1 MDVKLE
7 FYLRCLTAA
16 NKSEDDAGKAQA
28 NGCIG
33 DTYVKIGNT
42 QEGIPYLLE
51 WSSLA
56 TELGDAEGRCMACS
70 ALAMAYETLGR
81 SEKALQELNMVRMI
95 STQTGDAQLQSQA
108 NRSLGK
114 LYSKLGNL
122 PASVKS
128 LQEYFE
134 LLKVISAKSQE
145 VNSKAEML
153 GAAPSSADRK
163 PPTVTVGQIDL
174 ARALV
179 GITKGNLLFNSY
191 CRNLKSDENALLDWK
206 LQREPLGNELDLV
219 DAVGKEEEL
228 KLAAQAATDEIR
240 ANEDF
245 NNNNNNNNPD
255 MLIGGVDEE
264 ETTAAPNTDIGEE
277 VTATSTD
284 AVIDPTVETTASEAR
299 AQVSTVDS

>member
-1 MDVKLE
+1 M
-7 FYLRCLTAA
+7 
-16 NKSEDDAGKAQA
+16 G
-28 NGCIG
+28 
-33 DTYVKIGNT
+33 
-42 QEGIPYLLE
+42 
-51 WSSLA
+51 
-56 TELGDAEGRCMACS
+56 
-70 ALAMAYETLGR
+70 
-81 SEKALQELNMVRMI
+81 
-95 STQTGDAQLQSQA
+95 
-108 NRSLGK
+108 
-114 LYSKLGNL
+114 
-122 PASVKS
+122 
-128 LQEYFE
+128 
-134 LLKVISAKSQE
+134 
-145 VNSKAEML
+145 
-153 GAAPSSADRK
+153 
-163 PPTVTVGQIDL
+163 TVGQIDL

-284 AVIDPTVETTASEAR
+284 AVIDPTVETT
-299 AQVSTVDS
+299 